1 MFFDEPDNRK
11 RKAMPHIRLGVVSRE
26 SEPSWLDQ
34 VNAVD
39 DNAAKR
45 HRDAR
50 ARREPPRHSLL
61 DQAEELHA
69 TRREQ
74 DAQHE
79 QERHSDYETRQISHA
94 RQQAM
99 RNNATSD
106 TGEQLYDPSVD
117 DDQDQLIQ
125 TGQFATSKDNN
136 GPLIDPAY
144 VFRAVRKWRALIAA
158 TTILGGVLGII
169 SALNTPHLYYS
180 SAEVL
185 VDPRNFKVIENDL
198 NPDVFLSEASL
209 AIVDSQVS
217 LMRSPLVIERV
228 VKELGLENDAE
239 FNGTLHQGALGSL
252 FSLISGKSVE
262 KDGAGSA
269 ARYLSEHMNVDRGPK
284 TFVVSIG
291 AFAEDPQKSALIA
304 NKIVETYLSEQ
315 AKYRSDIASRTSGEL
330 TGRLSDL
337 KSQVSDAE
345 TKVEKYKT
353 ENGLV
358 GAEGRMIGDE
368 ELLRL
373 NDQLAAAR
381 STTIALNSR
390 AQSAKA
396 VTVDNIVS
404 GGLPEEVASTT
415 LTSLR
420 SQVTAAKQRL
430 DGLRAK
436 FGPKHPDIQQA
447 SQEYD
452 SVKGEINNEIKRI
465 RISLQTDLQR
475 AVQTEQG
482 LAARLAQLK
491 AGQGVSG
498 EAQVKLREL
507 DREANTARA
516 VYEQFL
522 LRARE
527 TGELGTINS
536 TNVQQ
541 ISTAKAA
548 DVPEGSSRKI
558 LAIGGFI
565 GGFLLGLGLAIMKGI
580 YDALQSQFKGGR
592 SASQQPVAPGPFGPP
607 QGGRTKRKIGM
618 FAPKVESGGS
628 YFASPSQNFAQQAQQ
643 AQQAVAPSTPIVA
656 PQQQF
661 APAPQQF
668 APLFEAPV
676 YAPPTPQPVYIQ
688 PQPSPFVPQEIPA
701 QHYMFVPQPA
711 QKMMPQQVY
720 MPQPHL
726 VQQQFVPA
734 QQMAWQPVQQQSMPQ
749 PQYVQMQQ
757 PPAQLYVQ
765 PAPPP
770 VQQQYVQPE
779 PAPHKAQLTHFT
791 PLPARPEV
799 ADIARSLDEFRAAVI
814 DLAKVRRSA

>member
-11 RKAMPHIRLGVVSRE
+11 RKAKPHIRLAAVSRE
-26 SEPSWLDQ
+26 CEPSWLDQ

-50 ARREPPRHSLL
+50 ARRERPRQSLL

-74 DAQHE
+74 DALHE
-79 QERHSDYETRQISHA
+79 QKRHRDHETLQISHA
-94 RQQAM
+94 RQRAT
-99 RNNATSD
+99 RNNDYAE
-106 TGEQLYDPSVD
+106 TGEQRHDRSVD
-117 DDQDQLIQ
+117 DNQDRLIQ
-125 TGQFATSKDNN
+125 TGQHDTSQENN

-144 VFRAVRKWRALIAA
+144 VFRAIRKWRALIAA
-158 TTILGGVLGII
+158 TTILGGALGIM

-228 VKELGLENDAE
+228 VEELGLDKDPE
-239 FNGTLHQGALGSL
+239 FNGTLHQGTLGSL
-252 FSLISGKSVE
+252 FSLLSGKNVE

-291 AFAEDPQKSALIA
+291 AFAEDPHKSALIA
-304 NKIVETYLSEQ
+304 NKIVEIYLSEQ
-315 AKYRSDIASRTSGEL
+315 ARYRSDTASRTSGEL

-337 KSQVSDAE
+337 KSQVSNAE

-358 GAEGRMIGDE
+358 GADGRMIGDE

-381 STTIALNSR
+381 STTITLNSR
-390 AQSAKA
+390 AQSAKS

-420 SQVTAAKQRL
+420 SQVTAAKQRW

-436 FGPKHPDIQQA
+436 LGPKHPDIQQA
-447 SQEYD
+447 AQEYD
-452 SVKGEINNEIKRI
+452 SVKGEITNEIKRI
-465 RISLQTDLQR
+465 RVSLQTDLQR

-507 DREANTARA
+507 DREANAARA

-565 GGFLLGLGLAIMKGI
+565 GGFLLGLGLAIMMGI
-580 YDALQSQFKGGR
+580 YDALQSQFKGNR
-592 SASQQPVAPGPFGPP
+592 PASQRPVAPGSFSPP
-607 QGGRTKRKIGM
+607 DGGRTKKKLGM
-618 FAPKVESGGS
+618 FALKEKYGDSC
-628 YFASPSQNFAQQAQQ
+628 FANPPQNFVPQAPQV
-643 AQQAVAPSTPIVA
+643 VAPLNSIVMPQQESA
-656 PQQQF
+656 PQQS
-661 APAPQQF
+661 APR
-668 APLFEAPV
+668 FEATA
-676 YAPPTPQPVYIQ
+676 YAPPTPQPVYVQ
-688 PQPSPFVPQEIPA
+688 PQPSPFVTQQIPA
-701 QHYMFVPQPA
+701 QHYVHVAQSAPQ
-711 QKMMPQQVY
+711 MMPQQVF
-720 MPQPHL
+720 MPQQPHF
-726 VQQQFVPA
+726 VPQQFVPA
-734 QQMAWQPVQQQSMPQ
+734 LQMVWQQPVQQQHVPQ
-749 PQYVQMQQ
+749 PQYVPMPQ
-757 PPAQLYVQ
+757 PVVPQYVQ
-765 PAPPP
+765 PAPLP
-770 VQQQYVQPE
+770 VQQQYVQPM
-779 PAPHKAQLTHFT
+779 PAPNIPQPTQFT

-799 ADIARSLDEFRAAVI
+799 ADIARSLNEFRAAVI